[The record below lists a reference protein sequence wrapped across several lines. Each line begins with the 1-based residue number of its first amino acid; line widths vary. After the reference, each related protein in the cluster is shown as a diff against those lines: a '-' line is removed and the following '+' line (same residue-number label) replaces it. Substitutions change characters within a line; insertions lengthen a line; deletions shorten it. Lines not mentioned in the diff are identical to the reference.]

1 MTDPR
6 TKAGRD
12 LAARHPGLADEIA
25 AVEAEAA
32 ASGTID
38 DDRLARALVRLWPT
52 RHGRN
57 VAGYN
62 ARAIATAYN
71 LEPVERE

>member
-1 MTDPR
+1 MTGPK

-12 LAARHPGLADEIA
+12 LATRHPELAGEIA
-25 AVEAEAA
+25 AVELEASA
-32 ASGTID
+32 VD
-38 DDRLARALVRLWPT
+38 DQRLARALIRLWPT

-71 LEPVERE
+71 VEPPNES